1 MVNLLFVCHGNI
13 CRSPMAEFVMKR
25 LVSDAGLDAFFH
37 IESAALRDD
46 ELGSPVHRG
55 TRRVLEKRGISCGGK
70 TARKVVRKDYDAFE
84 LIVGMDYENED
95 DMRDFFKDDPENKC
109 RLLLSFAGSNREVS
123 DPWYHGDFEQT
134 YAEVSQGC
142 KALLKYCRENLLNR

>member
-37 IESAALRDD
+37 IESA
-46 ELGSPVHRG
+46 
-55 TRRVLEKRGISCGGK
+55 
-70 TARKVVRKDYDAFE
+70 RKVVRKDYDAFD
-84 LIVGMDYENED
+84 LIVGMDHENEE
-95 DMRDFFKDDPENKC
+95 DMRDFFNDDPKNKC
-109 RLLLSFAGSNREVS
+109 RLLLSFAGSNRVVS

-134 YAEVSQGC
+134 YDDLVKGC
-142 KALLKYCRENLLNR
+142 EALLEYCKKK

>member
-55 TRRVLEKRGISCGGK
+55 TRRVLEKRGISCDGK
-70 TARKVVRKDYDAFE
+70 TARKVVRKDYDAFD
-84 LIVGMDYENED
+84 LIVGMDHENEE
-95 DMRDFFKDDPENKC
+95 DMRDFFNDDPKNKC
-109 RLLLSFAGSNREVS
+109 RLLLSFAGSNRVVS

-134 YAEVSQGC
+134 YDDVVKGC
-142 KALLKYCRENLLNR
+142 EALLEYCKKNYLNR